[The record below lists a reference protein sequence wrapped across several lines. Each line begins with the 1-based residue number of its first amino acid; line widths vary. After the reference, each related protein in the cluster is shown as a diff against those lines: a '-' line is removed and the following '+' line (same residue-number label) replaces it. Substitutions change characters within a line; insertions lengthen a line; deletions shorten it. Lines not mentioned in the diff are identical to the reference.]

1 MNDEGQNPPDL
12 NERTKVFALRVIKMF
27 SALPK
32 TEVARVLGKQVLRS
46 GTSVGANYREAHRAR
61 SKAEHR
67 SHGMALGSL
76 QALQPK
82 GEMSGKRTRQFIA
95 KIGDC
100 LKELDETAYWL
111 ELLVDS
117 ETVPAP
123 RLEGLQDECQ
133 QLLAIFTTI
142 SKNAKRGNDEG

>member
-1 MNDEGQNPPDL
+1 MKDEGESCERPHDL
-12 NERTKVFALRVIKMF
+12 PERTKAFALRIIRMF

-32 TEVARVLGKQVLRS
+32 SEEARVLGKQVLRS

-61 SKAEHR
+61 SKTE
-67 SHGMALGSL
+67 
-76 QALQPK
+76 
-82 GEMSGKRTRQFIA
+82 FIA

-111 ELLVDS
+111 ELLDES
-117 ETVPAP
+117 TIVPSAKLASL
-123 RLEGLQDECQ
+123 RDECN

-142 SKNAKRGNDEG
+142 SKNSKSNPS